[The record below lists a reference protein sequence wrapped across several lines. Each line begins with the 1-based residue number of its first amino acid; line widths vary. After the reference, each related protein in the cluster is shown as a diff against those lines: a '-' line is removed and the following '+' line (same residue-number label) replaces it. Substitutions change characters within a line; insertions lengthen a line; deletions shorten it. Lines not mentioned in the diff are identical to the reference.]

1 MNVHLVAFFTQNF
14 GTVSL
19 TETNFNTGRIL
30 IKGIVEEWEENNS
43 LIVEG
48 NDVGWKSVG
57 N

>member
-19 TETNFNTGRIL
+19 TETNFNMGRIL

-48 NDVGWKSVG
+48 NDVG
-57 N
+57 